1 MVSGKNVCVGGRYG
15 RSSKDNRT
23 CMDDG
28 VPVHGGHGACGR
40 VGAEKMSRDELCLI
54 VMLIAIDL
62 YIKFVVKDIFR
73 R

>member
-1 MVSGKNVCVGGRYG
+1 
-15 RSSKDNRT
+15 
-23 CMDDG
+23 MDDG
-28 VPVHGGHGACGR
+28 VPVYGGHGDCGR

-62 YIKFVVKDIFR
+62 YIKLVVKDIFR

>member
-1 MVSGKNVCVGGRYG
+1 
-15 RSSKDNRT
+15 
-23 CMDDG
+23 MDDG

-54 VMLIAIDL
+54 VTLIVIRL
-62 YIKFVVKDIFR
+62 YINLVVKDVFR